1 LLIHELFNHH
11 FLSFA
16 QFVHLSIRM
25 VQFRVF
31 PVGTNITPQQCRS
44 KMDFQPSQKQCV
56 DVVVVED
63 ALVCVV
69 VSVADVVVVEDA
81 LVCVVVS
88 VADAA
93 VLRVVREKL
102 LRSIGVV
109 ALWVILFPATNA
121 RLEFAI
127 AIRFIEIRRR
137 LNTRRFFLG

>member
-1 LLIHELFNHH
+1 
-11 FLSFA
+11 
-16 QFVHLSIRM
+16 
-25 VQFRVF
+25 
-31 PVGTNITPQQCRS
+31 
-44 KMDFQPSQKQCV
+44 MDFQPSQKQCV

-69 VSVADVVVVEDA
+69 VSVVDVVVVEDALVCVVVSVVDVVVVEDA